1 MLKRDNVTLCKQKD
15 FKTLSALLYLLPA
28 LSVVVLFVFYPF
40 SQTIFTSLHKTN
52 VLGQTTS
59 FVGLGNYT
67 YIFQSPKFL
76 SSLTVTLKFAVM
88 VVFFSILIAFVLA
101 VISNEAIRG
110 QKFFRLVFSITMA
123 VSSAAAASVFSYLFH
138 PSMGMLNAALGTQ
151 IQWLQSADY
160 ALISVAAVTIW
171 LNTGMFYIFMLSG
184 MQTIPQELYE
194 SAEIDGAGFF
204 NKHYHITLPCVSPT
218 LLFLSMIGFINS
230 FQSFAQVRLLTQGGP
245 ANSTNVIM
253 YLIYSEAFFNNRFS
267 RACAMAVVL
276 FVILFFFSFLQF
288 RLEKKVEF

>member
-1 MLKRDNVTLCKQKD
+1 MKNNKPRLCKEKD

-28 LSVVVLFVFYPF
+28 LSVVIMFVFYPF

-52 VLGQTTS
+52 VLGQTTK
-59 FVGLGNYT
+59 FVGLDNYT
-67 YIFQSPKFL
+67 YIFGSSKFIN
-76 SSLTVTLKFAVM
+76 SLTVTLEFAVM

-101 VISNEAIRG
+101 VISNEKIRG
-110 QKFFRLVFSITMA
+110 QKFFRLIFSITMA
-123 VSSAAAASVFSYLFH
+123 VSSAVAASVFSYLFH
-138 PSMGMLNAALGTQ
+138 PSMGMLNSVLGTQ
-151 IQWLQSADY
+151 IQWLQSSQY
-160 ALISVAAVTIW
+160 ALISVAIVTIW

-184 MQTIPQELYE
+184 LQSIPAELYE

-204 NKHYHITLPCVSPT
+204 KKHYHITIPGVSPT

-276 FVILFFFSFLQF
+276 FVILFVLSFLQF